1 MHSAGASYSP
11 ARQGLHAQPYS
22 RRKRSGCLT
31 ANRLLV
37 VPKKFDEG

>member
-1 MHSAGASYSP
+1 MHLTGASYPP

-37 VPKKFDEG
+37 VPEKFDEG